1 MRMKGLMTAL
11 VTPLKGDKVDRPA
24 LERLIDR
31 QLEAGVAGL
40 VPCGTTGEAATL
52 SSDERDEV
60 VTCCVERVQGRIP
73 ILVGVGTNDTRTT
86 VVNARR
92 AEALGADGVLVVTPP
107 YNKPTQEG
115 LYRHFASVAEAVGID
130 VCLYNVPGRTGVS
143 LHPDTVARL
152 AELPNITG
160 LKEAS
165 GDMKTASEIL
175 LRTSKVSL
183 LSGDD
188 FTVLPFM
195 ALGGKGAIS
204 VVANVVPAS
213 MRDLVDAA
221 ATGALERA
229 RSVHFRLYPLM
240 RALFLE
246 SNPIPVKSALAMMGL
261 IEEAFRLPLHPL
273 SPGHRDTM
281 RRVLHALRLTEEEG

>member
-11 VTPLKGDKVDRPA
+11 VTPLKDNQVDRPA

-52 SSDERDEV
+52 SEAERDDV
-60 VTCCVERVQGRIP
+60 VACCVDRVAGRIP

-86 VVNARR
+86 VANAKR
-92 AEALGADGVLVVTPP
+92 AQDLGADGVLVVTPP

-115 LYRHFASVAEAVGID
+115 LFRHFASVAEAVTVD

-143 LHPDTVARL
+143 LLPDTVARL
-152 AELPNITG
+152 AEIPNITAI
-160 LKEAS
+160 KEAS
-165 GDMKTASEIL
+165 GDMKVASEIL
-175 LRTSKVSL
+175 LRTIKVSL

-204 VVANVVPAS
+204 VTSNIVPEL
-213 MRDLVDAA
+213 MREIVDAA
-221 ATGALERA
+221 AAGALDHA

-261 IEEAFRLPLHPL
+261 VEEAFRLPLHPL
-273 SPGHRDTM
+273 SPRHREPL
-281 RRVLHALRLTEEEG
+281 RRILNALRLIPEER